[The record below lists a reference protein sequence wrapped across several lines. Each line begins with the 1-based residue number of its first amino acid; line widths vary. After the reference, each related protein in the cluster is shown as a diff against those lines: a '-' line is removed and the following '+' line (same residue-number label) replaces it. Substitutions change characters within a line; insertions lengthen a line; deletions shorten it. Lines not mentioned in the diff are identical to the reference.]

1 MVLVGVVRWRVAA
14 TAHRGRGLVATEKRD
29 SHRSPPMVHRFACGC
44 AWVPAES
51 GCGWGTACPM
61 MECCWSLGGEAP
73 AAAFVA
79 AAGESRHSPSSLLWS
94 RTPTVCSRQRTKKAK
109 ETSIP
114 HRCARGFS
122 EQRMSYHTCR
132 LRHTPFASQRCYA
145 RCTRS
150 NSPTMLSTVVDVLPC
165 MGAHQ

>member
-14 TAHRGRGLVATEKRD
+14 TAHSGRGLVATEKRD

-51 GCGWGTACPM
+51 GWGWGTACPM

-73 AAAFVA
+73 AAAFAA

-94 RTPTVCSRQRTKKAK
+94 LTPSVRDSAAK
-109 ETSIP
+109 GSKRNKHPTAV
-114 HRCARGFS
+114 RARLLRA
-122 EQRMSYHTCR
+122 ERMSYHACR
-132 LRHTPFASQRCYA
+132 LRHTPFASQRCVPA
-145 RCTRS
+145 V
-150 NSPTMLSTVVDVLPC
+150 PTATAPPC
-165 MGAHQ
+165 CQR

>member
-73 AAAFVA
+73 AAAFVY

-94 RTPTVCSRQRTKKAK
+94 RTPSVCSRQRSEK
-109 ETSIP
+109 SIRNKHP
-114 HRCARGFS
+114 HSGARAPSQSRGCHTIHADCGTHPS
-122 EQRMSYHTCR
+122 LPRDVVPAIPAATAPPCCQR
-132 LRHTPFASQRCYA
+132 
-145 RCTRS
+145 
-150 NSPTMLSTVVDVLPC
+150 
-165 MGAHQ
+165 